1 MLSWIK
7 SKDCL
12 ADPKRRYKNHAL
24 RVSKRKESKER
35 EREKRPSDDSK
46 GRNEEAD
53 EERRGKKEMNWVLR
67 TPIYIIRIRGHGM
80 VTWVVYLDPRC
91 WAR

>member
-53 EERRGKKEMNWVLR
+53 EERRGKKRDELGLED
-67 TPIYIIRIRGHGM
+67 PDIYNQNPGPRDG
-80 VTWVVYLDPRC
+80 YLGSLP
-91 WAR
+91 